1 MSSHRQQC
9 WDEASVGLQ
18 SQRAVAAGGELTASL
33 FSEDTGAVWR
43 LGAPGSSVHRRQCPA
58 VERRKGA
65 GHARYLLLTL

>member
-9 WDEASVGLQ
+9 WDEASAGLQ

-33 FSEDTGAVWR
+33 FSGDTGVVWR
-43 LGAPGSSVHRRQCPA
+43 LGTPGCSVHCRQCPA

-65 GHARYLLLTL
+65 GHVTFS

>member
-43 LGAPGSSVHRRQCPA
+43 LGLLAPLYTAGSAQQW
-58 VERRKGA
+58 KGGRELA
-65 GHARYLLLTL
+65 THVTFS